1 MTQTSPDVQSAMNDY
16 WTERSVPYDEYQQRA
31 ERKELDLAAWQEVF
45 TEALGTG
52 PLDVLDVGTGSGYV
66 ACTLAGLGHRVTG
79 VDLADGMLER
89 ARLHAEAMTNAPTF
103 LRGDAVSPDF
113 PPASF
118 DAVVNRYVTWT
129 LREPDTALANWFEL
143 LRPGGTLAVV
153 DATWFAKGL
162 YEGASDEFKTSYG
175 EDVRQA
181 IPLAES
187 TSIEP
192 FVERIRAAGFVD
204 VEAVELTRLH
214 ELDVEHGVA
223 PNHEVL
229 MQYLVRGTRP

>member
-1 MTQTSPDVQSAMNDY
+1 MTQTSSDVQSAMNDY

-31 ERKELDLAAWQEVF
+31 DRKELDLAAWREVF
-45 TEALGTG
+45 TDALGAG

-89 ARLHAEAMTNAPTF
+89 ARLHADAMTNPPTF
-103 LRGDAVSPDF
+103 LRGDAVAPAF

-129 LREPDTALANWFEL
+129 LREPDTALANWFQL
-143 LRPGGTLAVV
+143 LRPGGTLSVV
-153 DATWFAKGL
+153 DATWFARGL
-162 YEGASDEFKTSYG
+162 YDGASDQFKSFYR

-229 MQYLVRGTRP
+229 MQYLIRGTRP